1 MLYFYVAVAYTFTN
15 LLLAVIIFLKSR
27 RDIVPQFYVF
37 LTAVLTCYGLIGYTL
52 SYPLDETVRLRV
64 LEPIA
69 VFVYSL
75 FPFFFM
81 HFIVIFLRRYEI
93 LKSKLVVAAIYGVG
107 LLIYTTV
114 LFGYIPRTIL
124 LDKGFGTA
132 GYIFYLTWMSIFFSI
147 GIALLYS
154 HVEYFASKRTKS
166 KLLFTAFAVLLLVL
180 PGPFTESVFLTIFH
194 ESVEVYFFSSS
205 IALGVVVYFV
215 FRHKVLVDT
224 PYDALKS
231 ALTAVN
237 DILLKM
243 NDKFQIEMARG
254 ALQHLIGYGEQDL
267 LQRSFLEIIDQKFDI
282 EMYEYYVRQGKMKEA
297 YIDLNVL
304 CKSGDKLAMNF
315 SFSPLF
321 ESDDVVGFVAV
332 GRDVTERNRVDQLH
346 SAVYR
351 IAQAADSASTLGE
364 LFSGVHAIIQDV
376 MPAGNFYIAL
386 YNEKENR
393 LEFPYFVDE
402 ADVHPA
408 PDAAGKGLT
417 AYVMRTGKALL
428 CDEKMTEELGRRG
441 EAEIVGTPSSIWLG
455 VPLIV
460 DQKTIGVMAVQHYTN
475 PSAYGEQDKQI
486 LEFVSSEV
494 ARVVDRKRAEEQ
506 IRLLAHAVESTT
518 ELISITDLQNRFT
531 FVNKVFFDTYGY
543 TAEEIIGSDSTLLDS
558 PSNPPGLRR
567 EISESTRRGRWEGEL
582 LNRRKDGSEFP
593 MFLSTSEI
601 KDGTGKVIG
610 YVGVARDLTERKKFE
625 DQLRQA
631 QKMESIGTLA
641 GGVAHDFNNIL
652 SIILS
657 YTSLLEQEKSQPEK
671 LEHTLEVIKKAVHRG
686 ASIVRQILTF
696 ARKTDV
702 TLESLG
708 ANEVIT
714 DIARMLAET
723 FPESIT
729 FSLRLDPTL
738 PAVVADRTQLQ
749 QALLNLCV
757 NARDAMPNGGSLTV
771 TTATVAQSALRE
783 RFPNAREE
791 SYVCI
796 KVADTGLG
804 MDELTRRHIFEP
816 FFTTKEPGKGTGLG
830 LAVVYGVVENHHGFI
845 DVESSP
851 GRGTTFSL
859 FFPARTVDAS
869 VSTAAPAEKKEP
881 VGGNET
887 ILFVEDEATLMNLVK
902 SYLESRGYS
911 VLAAGDG
918 ADAVELYKK
927 HKDDIA
933 VVVTDMGLPKMGGV
947 DVFHRLREIRPAVK
961 VILVSGY
968 LDPALKNDM
977 LTAGAKG
984 FVQKPY
990 ALGDMLRKLREVID
1004 LGKN

>member
-15 LLLAVIIFLKSR
+15 LLLSLIIFLKSR

-37 LTAVLTCYGLIGYTL
+37 LAVVLSCFGLIGYVL
-52 SYPLDETVRLRV
+52 SYPLDEALRMKV
-64 LEPIA
+64 LEPIS

-93 LKSKLVVAAIYGVG
+93 LKSKLVVTAIYGVG
-107 LLIYTTV
+107 LLIYATV
-114 LFGYIPRTIL
+114 LFGYIPRTIF
-124 LDKGFGTA
+124 LDKGLGQS
-132 GYIFYLTWMSIFFSI
+132 GYIFYITWMSILFSI

-166 KLLFTAFAVLLLVL
+166 KLLFSAFAVLLLVL
-180 PGPFTESVFLTIFH
+180 PGPFTQSVFLTIFH

-205 IALGVVVYFV
+205 MALGVVVYFV

-237 DILLKM
+237 DVLLKM

-254 ALQHLIGYGEQDL
+254 ALKHLIGYGEQDL
-267 LQRSFLEIIDQKFDI
+267 LQRSFLDIIDQKLDI
-282 EMYEYYVRQGKMKEA
+282 EMYEFYVREGKMKEA
-297 YIDLNVL
+297 YIDLDVL
-304 CKSGDKLAMNF
+304 CKSGEKLAMNF

-332 GRDVTERNRVDQLH
+332 GRDVTERKRLDQLH

-351 IAQAADSASTLGE
+351 IARAADSASTLGE
-364 LFSGVHAIIQDV
+364 LFSGVHAIIRDV
-376 MPAGNFYIAL
+376 MPAGNFCIAL
-386 YNEKENR
+386 CNDKEGR
-393 LEFPYFVDE
+393 LEFPYCVDE
-402 ADVHPA
+402 AEGHPA
-408 PDAAGKGLT
+408 PDATGKGLT
-417 AYVMRTGKALL
+417 AYVIRTGKALL
-428 CDEKMTEELGRRG
+428 CDEKMYRELERLG
-441 EAEIVGTPSSIWLG
+441 EVEMAGSAPSIWLG

-475 PSAYGEQDKQI
+475 PSAYGEQEKQI

-494 ARVVDRKRAEEQ
+494 ARVIDRKRAEEQ

-518 ELISITDLQNRFT
+518 ELISITDLQDRFT
-531 FVNKVFFDTYGY
+531 FVNKVFLDTYGC
-543 TAEEIIGSDSTLLDS
+543 TEEEILGHDFSLVDS
-558 PSNPPGLRR
+558 PVNSPGLRR
-567 EISESTRRGRWEGEL
+567 EISERTHSGGWDGEL
-582 LNRRKDGSEFP
+582 VNRRKDGSEFP
-593 MFLSTSEI
+593 LSLSTSVI
-601 KDGTGKVIG
+601 KDGAGKVMG

-671 LEHTLEVIKKAVHRG
+671 LDHTLEVIKKAVHRG

-696 ARKTDV
+696 ARKADV

-708 ANEVIT
+708 ANEVVT
-714 DIARMLAET
+714 DIEKMLVET

-729 FSLRLDPTL
+729 FSLHLDPAL
-738 PAVVADRTQLQ
+738 PAIIADRTQLQ
-749 QALLNLCV
+749 QALLNLSV
-757 NARDAMPNGGSLTV
+757 NARDAMPNGGTLTV
-771 TTATVAQSALRE
+771 TTTTAGQAALRE
-783 RFPNAREE
+783 RFPKAHEE

-796 KVADTGLG
+796 RVADTGLG
-804 MDELTRRHIFEP
+804 MDESTQKHIFEP
-816 FFTTKEPGKGTGLG
+816 FFTTKEFGKGTGLG

-859 FFPARTVDAS
+859 FFPVQTGDARISA
-869 VSTAAPAEKKEP
+869 AAPADKREP
-881 VGGNET
+881 AGGNET
-887 ILFVEDEATLMNLVK
+887 ILFVEDEAMLMNLAK
-902 SYLESRGYS
+902 MFLESRGYI

-918 ADAVELYKK
+918 ADAVELYLH
-927 HKDDIA
+927 HKDTIA
-933 VVVTDMGLPKMGGV
+933 AVVTDMGLPTMGGV
-947 DVFHRLREIRPAVK
+947 DVFHRLKEVNPAVK

-968 LDPALKNDM
+968 LDPALKNEM

-984 FVQKPY
+984 FIQKPY

-1004 LGKN
+1004 IGKN